1 MRGIIPELNTDNP
14 EVGMDRNSSRSHQL
28 WEFCAASW
36 GKRCL
41 SPFPSF
47 FPFISRSLPVSPSA
61 QNFGNCADDLG
72 FFPAFLFSSPGEELD
87 FGSVSLALFLPAAK
101 IPFWSHIL
109 GRKEY
114 ILKGAHGNSGLIVF
128 TPEISGL
135 LPLLDDSCPASK
147 YSTFLKPWTRSFN
160 DFMVGKILLSVFLS
174 LFFFYGG
181 WGGSWRSSRGFC
193 ETAPVTSHSWHFS
206 SELCPGNVTHLRGGF
221 EVPWKGSV
229 FPLKTLLE

>member
-1 MRGIIPELNTDNP
+1 MRGIIPKLNTDNP
-14 EVGMDRNSSRSHQL
+14 EVRMDRNSSRSHQL

-109 GRKEY
+109 GRKEHF
-114 ILKGAHGNSGLIVF
+114 LKGAYGNSGLTVF

-174 LFFFYGG
+174 LFFL
-181 WGGSWRSSRGFC
+181 WRVRRKLEILERFLWNRPRHFTFLAFFLGIVSR
-193 ETAPVTSHSWHFS
+193 
-206 SELCPGNVTHLRGGF
+206 
-221 EVPWKGSV
+221 
-229 FPLKTLLE
+229 